1 VAVEERAKVLFR
13 NRNGVIVEV
22 DKLKRIPLFE
32 DMVEGEFIVGEQTY
46 RLNFREIAE
55 NEGNKDYFEK
65 SDGLRLFRQLM
76 EEEDISFEETQ
87 EKLGEVKFEF
97 TDITDLQFNQFQEIP
112 QSVLSTQGLWAGNGI
127 RKIKLKVEGVK
138 GEISSAY
145 FYKMD
150 NREIEPL
157 FLEVKEEE
165 VNEEKVK
172 VAILDT
178 DKIGEI
184 LGDNPTGNFYGIV
197 ELPKKRWKFL
207 FPVDIKFLNPELA
220 PRVWQRNE
228 SVAIDFGTSSTC
240 VAVNRGKDLIPFTDH
255 PKGDEDYE
263 NATALI
269 IFNWKEV
276 FKNWSGEKTPHFNR
290 SREGVEKEEEEDA
303 SNVDYHKYHYNY
315 SSYVKRQLK
324 KNPEG
329 KVIEAIITKIKLL
342 PQHIENHPNDR
353 LSFKPF
359 DPFRSLVYLTDQVE
373 EENDETLNPIA
384 LYGYLISR
392 ALNKQINNK
401 VYTRYILTMPVNFNE
416 RQKQRIQDSLEYGI
430 KKGIPQALR
439 DKVEVKFKIE
449 EPVALLGALK
459 RIGKL
464 KIPKGKKALPFAIFD
479 FGGGTLDFAFG
490 IYRKPARNKE
500 LQVLEKENRYSSVVE
515 IFRTD
520 GKNIGGETLIEALS
534 YKIYKDNS
542 SQMEQL
548 NIPIKVPEGEKPI
561 FNFNQRLLVTTH
573 ISYINLQKLSEVV
586 SREIFMTPQ
595 ISEDGRLPEV
605 INYIIDTGSFEIE
618 LLDENGFW
626 KKVLLQL
633 NIDDALEF
641 LEERFKKEVRNFKSL
656 LQTTFGNFQER
667 LEKFGFD
674 EFGIGDIQIFLSG
687 NTTKSPLLIP
697 AFQKVFCEEDHVI
710 DWNELEP
717 NLIWVQDPEKRV
729 TVKNAVARGALFLS
743 TMGVYNHTLGFG
755 GKMPLDRYIWNI
767 EMLEEGDITPV
778 FMAGDNDQKDFEV
791 ISRFIDP
798 DEVEIF
804 YSKGMVEDID
814 DSQLKRVIISIPE
827 RFRNEDYYYLCAKP
841 YNGSVIEVALGDDDG
856 RDSAT
861 FFVDLNSGEVKE
873 EL

>member
-1 VAVEERAKVLFR
+1 MEERVKVLFR
-13 NRNGVIVEV
+13 NRGGVIVEV

-32 DMVEGEFIVGEQTY
+32 DIEEGEFIVGDQTY

-65 SDGLRLFRQLM
+65 SEGLRLFQQLM
-76 EEEDISFEETQ
+76 EEEDISFEETGKNLEEIQ
-87 EKLGEVKFEF
+87 FEF
-97 TDITDLQFNQFQEIP
+97 TDVTDLQFNQFQEIP
-112 QSVLSTQGLWAGNGI
+112 QSVLSTQGLWVGNGI
-127 RKIKLKVEGVK
+127 RKIKLNLEGLE
-138 GEISSAY
+138 GDISSAY

-157 FLEVKEEE
+157 PMEIREEE
-165 VNEEKVK
+165 INEEKIK

-178 DKIGEI
+178 DKVGEI
-184 LGDNPTGNFYGIV
+184 LGENPTGNFYGFV

-207 FPVDIKFLNPELA
+207 LPMVIKFLNPELA
-220 PRVWQRNE
+220 PGVWQRNE

-269 IFNWKEV
+269 IFNWEEV
-276 FKNWSGEKTPHFNR
+276 FKNWSGKKTSHFNR
-290 SREGVEKEEEEDA
+290 SREDVEA
-303 SNVDYHKYHYNY
+303 NSVDYHKYHYNY

-324 KNPEG
+324 HNSEA

-401 VYTRYILTMPVNFNE
+401 IYTRYVLTMPVNFNE

-430 KKGIPQALR
+430 KKGIPQVLR

-500 LQVLEKENRYSSVVE
+500 LQVLEKENRYSSIVE

-534 YKIYKDNS
+534 YKIYRDNS
-542 SQMEQL
+542 QQMAQL
-548 NIPIKVPEGEKPI
+548 NIPIKVPEGERPI
-561 FNFNQRLLVTTH
+561 PDFNQRLLVNTH
-573 ISYINLQKLSEVV
+573 LSHTNLQKL
-586 SREIFMTPQ
+586 
-595 ISEDGRLPEV
+595 
-605 INYIIDTGSFEIE
+605 
-618 LLDENGFW
+618 
-626 KKVLLQL
+626 
-633 NIDDALEF
+633 
-641 LEERFKKEVRNFKSL
+641 
-656 LQTTFGNFQER
+656 
-667 LEKFGFD
+667 
-674 EFGIGDIQIFLSG
+674 
-687 NTTKSPLLIP
+687 
-697 AFQKVFCEEDHVI
+697 
-710 DWNELEP
+710 NE
-717 NLIWVQDPEKRV
+717 
-729 TVKNAVARGALFLS
+729 A
-743 TMGVYNHTLGFG
+743 
-755 GKMPLDRYIWNI
+755 
-767 EMLEEGDITPV
+767 
-778 FMAGDNDQKDFEV
+778 
-791 ISRFIDP
+791 ISRP
-798 DEVEIF
+798 IF
-804 YSKGMVEDID
+804 VT
-814 DSQLKRVIISIPE
+814 P
-827 RFRNEDYYYLCAKP
+827 KP
-841 YNGSVIEVALGDDDG
+841 
-856 RDSAT
+856 
-861 FFVDLNSGEVKE
+861 KE
-873 EL
+873 